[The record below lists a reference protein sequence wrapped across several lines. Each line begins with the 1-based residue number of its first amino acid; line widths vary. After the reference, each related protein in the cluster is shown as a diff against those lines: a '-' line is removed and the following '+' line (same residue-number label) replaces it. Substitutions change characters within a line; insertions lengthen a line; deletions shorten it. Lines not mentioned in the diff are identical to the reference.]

1 MEGLESF
8 FTWSQQLHLFL
19 LSCLFGIPLGILFDI
34 FRVFRSIIPHGKIA
48 VALEDLLFF
57 GIYGIFLMCF
67 TVTEARSE
75 FRFFYSLGN
84 LLGFVLYYI
93 TVGSAI
99 IKIIRKIMFIIKK
112 ILCRIFSPFIRKSA
126 SVRRKIRDFFI
137 AELKNVKFNKKNIK
151 KPLIDNGD
159 LLYNKNKTAETKKS
173 KRKNVKGIG
182 SKGIKKEKEKRNVQP
197 FK

>member
-84 LLGFVLYYI
+84 LLCFVLYYV
-93 TVGSAI
+93 TFDSAVINI
-99 IKIIRKIMFIIKK
+99 IH
-112 ILCRIFSPFIRKSA
+112 ILCRIF
-126 SVRRKIRDFFI
+126 
-137 AELKNVKFNKKNIK
+137 
-151 KPLIDNGD
+151 
-159 LLYNKNKTAETKKS
+159 
-173 KRKNVKGIG
+173 
-182 SKGIKKEKEKRNVQP
+182 
-197 FK
+197 